1 MRILIYSNAMPTFFT
16 GTLPFDHYLTG
27 GWISSMIESLAAEPD
42 IALGC
47 CFPVPG
53 IAEPAAGTHRGVFYC
68 GVPAKGSFT
77 LEADP
82 SETPRYAEA
91 IRRFCPDAV
100 HLFGTE
106 SAAAL
111 PFLSACGG
119 AGLLPRAAVHLQGI
133 CAAIAAAYE
142 AGLPER
148 VLNRRTLRDLLRRD
162 GILAQKANFEARAK
176 NEALILRSVAHA
188 IGRTGWDRAQALA
201 INPNLV
207 YHACNESLRDGFY
220 RAQWNREAAA
230 PHTIFFS
237 QGNYPLKGLHT
248 LLPALP
254 RLAERFPDVRL
265 VVAGGDPTRRAE
277 GLRGRLL
284 IDSYGAFLREQIARF
299 SLKDRVEFTGPLDE
313 AGMLEKYLGC
323 GVFVSSSALENSP
336 NSVAEAMLLGVPL
349 VATSVGGVPSM
360 AEDGADARLVAFNDV
375 PALADAIA
383 DTFEDTETTDRLRM
397 HARERALVAH
407 DRRRNAETL
416 IAIYREICGA

>member
-1 MRILIYSNAMPTFFT
+1 MRILIYSNAMPTFFA
-16 GTLPFDHYLTG
+16 GALPFGHYLTG
-27 GWISSMIESLAAEPD
+27 GWVSSMIESLAAEPD
-42 IALGC
+42 LALGC
-47 CFPVPG
+47 CFPVAG
-53 IAEPAAGTHRGVFYC
+53 VTEPTVGTHRGVFYY

-77 LEADP
+77 LEANDG
-82 SETPRYAEA
+82 ETPRYAEA
-91 IRRFCPDAV
+91 VRRFCPDAA

-111 PFLSACGG
+111 PFLSACGS
-119 AGLLPRAAVHLQGI
+119 AGLLPRTAVHLQGI

-148 VLNRRTLRDLLRRD
+148 ALKRRTLRDRLRRD
-162 GILAQKANFEARAK
+162 GILVQKANFEARAK
-176 NEALILRSVAHA
+176 NEARILQSVAHV
-188 IGRTGWDRAQALA
+188 IGRTDWDRAQALA

-220 RAQWNREAAA
+220 RAEWQRDTAA

-237 QGNYPLKGLHT
+237 QAYYPLKGLHT

-254 RLAERFPDVRL
+254 RLIGRFPDVRL

-284 IDSYGAFLREQIARF
+284 IDSYGAFLRGQIARF
-299 SLKDRVEFTGPLDE
+299 GLKDRVEFTGPLDE
-313 AGMLEKYLGC
+313 AGMLRQYLNC
-323 GVFVSSSALENSP
+323 GVFVSASALENSP

-349 VATSVGGVPSM
+349 VATRVGGVPSM
-360 AEDGADARLVAFNDV
+360 AEDGTDARLVAFNDV
-375 PALADAIA
+375 PALANAIA
-383 DTFEDTETTDRLRM
+383 DAFGDTEATDRLRT
-397 HARERALVAH
+397 HARERALFAH

-416 IAIYREICGA
+416 IAIYRSICGA